1 MAEVVKHNL
10 SQLLRKR
17 SKKKLILIVLAIA
30 ILGGA
35 GFYAYQ
41 SMTAESS
48 TASAMRLVTVKRGDV
63 TETVTSSGTVQA
75 SKRVTLTPSAEDAII
90 TAIQVKVGDKVK
102 AGQLLATL
110 DQTSTRIQLKSA
122 EANVLSAKAKL
133 EEAQKSKTAAE
144 LKALQA
150 SVIQAKAN
158 LDAVKNGYDTKKAQ
172 NDLEKAK
179 SNYDEAQNTY
189 NTQKNLYAA
198 GIISKD
204 EFDQAKQSLDQAKIE
219 YNNAELQNNQT
230 KGLANS
236 SLEQAESAYQTAVAE
251 LNEAKDGPD
260 AATVQSAKAA
270 VAQAEAQLLEQQRT
284 LTSLTVIAPI
294 DGTIVEVNG
303 NVGEKLSD
311 TLIVM
316 DNSSSGKLEVSAQI
330 SESDI
335 GKVKE
340 GLPATFTS
348 NSYSDKEFAGKI
360 ALVYPEATTDSGVTS
375 YKVLLSVDNPD
386 GLLKTGMSVDVTIT
400 VGTHQNVLVVPAAAL
415 KTQNGKDG
423 VNVVSNSADG
433 ASADANRPYKFQ
445 PVTIGYF
452 GSDMVEITSGLNEG
466 DQVVL
471 TLANSSS
478 SSSNNNRQNQ
488 MGGIPG
494 LGGVGGPPG
503 GFSGSGNTRR
513 N

>member
-1 MAEVVKHNL
+1 MAEVVKNNL
-10 SQLLRKR
+10 SRLLNKR
-17 SKKKLILIVLAIA
+17 SKKKLIMIALAIVLV
-30 ILGGA
+30 GGA
-35 GFYAYQ
+35 GIYLYQ
-41 SMTAESS
+41 TLTAKSS
-48 TASAMRLVTVKRGDV
+48 TTSTMRLVTVKRGDV
-63 TETVTSSGTVQA
+63 TESITSSGTVQA

-90 TAIQVKVGDKVK
+90 TAIHVKVGDKVK

-110 DQTSTRIQLKSA
+110 DQTATQIQLKSA

-133 EEAQKSKTAAE
+133 EEAQKPKTAAE
-144 LKALQA
+144 MKALEA
-150 SVIQAKAN
+150 TVIQAKAN
-158 LDAVKNGYDTKKAQ
+158 LEAVKNGYDTKKAQ

-179 SNYDEAQNTY
+179 TNLNDAQNTY

-204 EFDQAKQSLDQAKIE
+204 ELDQAKQSLDQAKIE
-219 YNNAELQNNQT
+219 YNNSELQNNQT
-230 KGLANS
+230 KGQALS
-236 SLEQAESAYQTAVAE
+236 SLEQAESAYETAVAD

-270 VAQAEAQLLEQQRT
+270 LAQAEAQLLEQQRT
-284 LTSLTVIAPI
+284 LTSLTVIAPM

-340 GLPATFTS
+340 GLTATFTT
-348 NSYSDKEFAGKI
+348 NSYTDKEFTGKVT
-360 ALVYPEATTDSGVTS
+360 LVYPEATTDSGVTS
-375 YKVLLSVDNPD
+375 YKVLLSVDNPE
-386 GLLKTGMSVDVTIT
+386 GLLKTGMSVDVTIK
-400 VGTHQNVLVVPAAAL
+400 VGTHQNVLYVPAAAL

-423 VNVVSNSADG
+423 VNVVSDQSDNQSG
-433 ASADANRPYKFQ
+433 QGNRGYTFK

-452 GSDMVEITSGLNEG
+452 GSNMVEITSGLQEG

-471 TLANSSS
+471 TLSNSSS
-478 SSSNNNRQNQ
+478 SSNSNNRQNQ

-494 LGGVGGPPG
+494 VGGMGGPPG
-503 GFSGSGNTRR
+503 GFISGGNSRR